1 MSGIASGV
9 ATLALFVCHVSKSY
23 SLGTPVPGICVF
35 FSLTWIR
42 WRMEWLSLS
51 LGDAGFA
58 LKIQLSCSAA
68 METAKPAKTFRTNVG
83 DAFGMLSQALPS
95 LLASLF
101 LLVFL
106 NFEERFKKI
115 NPGTWYIYLYQAK
128 LASGLK
134 RR

>member
-58 LKIQLSCSAA
+58 LKIQLSWNAA
-68 METAKPAKTFRTNVG
+68 METAKPAKTFLTNVG
-83 DAFGMLSQALPS
+83 DAFGMLSRLCSS
-95 LLASLF
+95 LVRLF
-101 LLVFL
+101 YFISEIIQKS
-106 NFEERFKKI
+106 NRNKK
-115 NPGTWYIYLYQAK
+115 
-128 LASGLK
+128 
-134 RR
+134 